1 MTQEELSEKL
11 NESEFSETQRTIFR
25 KIREIDVDDSQVKKE
40 TAIKFIIYKHD
51 QKISGKRLLKD
62 EFGPCW

>member
-40 TAIKFIIYKHD
+40 TAIKFII
-51 QKISGKRLLKD
+51 
-62 EFGPCW
+62 